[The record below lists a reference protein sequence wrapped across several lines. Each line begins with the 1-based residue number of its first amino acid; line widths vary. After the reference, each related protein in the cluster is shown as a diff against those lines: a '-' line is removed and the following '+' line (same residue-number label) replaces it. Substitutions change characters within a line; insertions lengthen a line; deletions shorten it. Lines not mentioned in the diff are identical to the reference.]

1 MFENVK
7 SVPLVVDKVAQLI
20 CSLPVTVKVGAPTT
34 AVAAERAKVTVGG
47 VVSVAVTV
55 IDWGEPGKVVWA
67 LPAVSVIEKPP
78 AAVKVDVTAAPPLT
92 AVEVA
97 VIVQTVVLVCTMP
110 VIAEI
115 FAVNVK
121 SVPEAVDKVV
131 QSIASLPVM
140 VKVIA

>member
-1 MFENVK
+1 M
-7 SVPLVVDKVAQLI
+7 
-20 CSLPVTVKVGAPTT
+20 
-34 AVAAERAKVTVGG
+34 
-47 VVSVAVTV
+47 
-55 IDWGEPGKVVWA
+55 
-67 LPAVSVIEKPP
+67 SVIEKLV
-78 AAVKVDVTAAPPLT
+78 ARVRVDTTAAPPLT

-97 VIVQTVVLVCTMP
+97 VIVQIVVFVCTMP

-115 FAVNVK
+115 FVNVK

>member
-1 MFENVK
+1 M
-7 SVPLVVDKVAQLI
+7 
-20 CSLPVTVKVGAPTT
+20 
-34 AVAAERAKVTVGG
+34 
-47 VVSVAVTV
+47 
-55 IDWGEPGKVVWA
+55 
-67 LPAVSVIEKPP
+67 SVIEKLV
-78 AAVKVDVTAAPPLT
+78 ARVKVDITAAPPLV

-97 VIVQTVVLVCTMP
+97 VIVQTVELVCTIP

-115 FAVNVK
+115 FVNVK

>member
-1 MFENVK
+1 MARVR
-7 SVPLVVDKVAQLI
+7 VDI
-20 CSLPVTVKVGAPTT
+20 T
-34 AVAAERAKVTVGG
+34 AT
-47 VVSVAVTV
+47 
-55 IDWGEPGKVVWA
+55 
-67 LPAVSVIEKPP
+67 
-78 AAVKVDVTAAPPLT
+78 PPLT

-97 VIVQTVVLVCTMP
+97 VIVQVVVLVCTMP

-115 FAVNVK
+115 FVSVK

>member
-1 MFENVK
+1 M
-7 SVPLVVDKVAQLI
+7 
-20 CSLPVTVKVGAPTT
+20 
-34 AVAAERAKVTVGG
+34 
-47 VVSVAVTV
+47 
-55 IDWGEPGKVVWA
+55 
-67 LPAVSVIEKPP
+67 SVIEKLP
-78 AAVKVDVTAAPPLT
+78 ARVKVDTTAAPQLT

-97 VIVQTVVLVCTMP
+97 VIVQVVVFVCTMP

-115 FAVNVK
+115 FVNVK

>member
-1 MFENVK
+1 M
-7 SVPLVVDKVAQLI
+7 
-20 CSLPVTVKVGAPTT
+20 
-34 AVAAERAKVTVGG
+34 
-47 VVSVAVTV
+47 
-55 IDWGEPGKVVWA
+55 
-67 LPAVSVIEKPP
+67 
-78 AAVKVDVTAAPPLT
+78 T

-115 FAVNVK
+115 FVSVK